1 METSEV
7 MKLMEQE
14 RRNALTTCIGEIRY
28 GQIVVRLTVADL
40 RCIKAAA

>member
-7 MKLMEQE
+7 MQVMEQQQKD
-14 RRNALTTCIGEIRY
+14 ALTPRIGEIRY
-28 GQIVVRLTVADL
+28 GEIVVRPTVADL